1 MRSIILFHPRI
12 QIIYFYFRGAISM
25 NLHLLQAIKPYIKL
39 VFTFASTT
47 CLISPVMADKPS
59 ATDKDSIVI
68 ENFSPNPGKEKR
80 IPKDWKASRDDLSMF
95 SFGNENGNFY
105 TTVSSSNDCTSIG
118 TIYPYSSEQFP
129 ILNWKWRVHKLP
141 DGATELER
149 RKNDSGA
156 GIYVI
161 FKGAFKLNN
170 IIKYVWSSTL
180 PIGTQTT
187 SPYNKNTKIIV
198 LQSGVDKTNRW
209 ITESVNVYEDYTRL
223 FKSKPPKV
231 EGFGILTDSDNTKS
245 SAIADYDD
253 LILSHDNGSV
263 VSSK

>member
-1 MRSIILFHPRI
+1 
-12 QIIYFYFRGAISM
+12 M
-25 NLHLLQAIKPYIKL
+25 NLNILQPIKSHSSL
-39 VFTFASTT
+39 AFAFASAIA
-47 CLISPVMADKPS
+47 LLSPVSADEPS
-59 ATDKDSIVI
+59 TTNKDRIVI

-80 IPKDWKASRDDLSMF
+80 IPKEWKASRDDLSMF
-95 SFGNENGNFY
+95 SFGNENGNFF

-118 TIYPYSSEQFP
+118 TIYSYSSEQYP
-129 ILNWKWRVHKLP
+129 MLNWKWRVRKLP

-149 RKNDSGA
+149 GKNDSGA

-170 IIKYVWSSTL
+170 IIKYVWSSSL
-180 PIGTQTT
+180 PIGTQTV
-187 SPYNKNTKIIV
+187 SPYNKNTKVIV
-198 LQSGVDKTNRW
+198 LQSGTGKSNKW

-223 FKSKPPKV
+223 FKSRPPKV

-245 SAIADYDD
+245 TAIADYDD
-253 LILSHDNGSV
+253 LILSQFTRSI

>member
-1 MRSIILFHPRI
+1 
-12 QIIYFYFRGAISM
+12 M
-25 NLHLLQAIKPYIKL
+25 NFHLLQTTKPYITF
-39 VFTFASTT
+39 VFALTSATY
-47 CLISPVMADKPS
+47 LISPVMADKPS
-59 ATDKDSIVI
+59 AAEKDRIVI
-68 ENFSPNPGKEKR
+68 ENFSPNSGKEKK

-95 SFGNENGNFY
+95 SFGNENGNFF
-105 TTVSSSNDCTSIG
+105 TTVSSSNDCTSMGMIH
-118 TIYPYSSEQFP
+118 PYSSEQFP
-129 ILNWKWRVHKLP
+129 ILSWKWRVRKLP

-149 RKNDSGA
+149 GKNDSGA

-161 FKGAFKLNN
+161 FKGVFKLNN

-187 SPYNKNTKIIV
+187 SPYNKNTKVIV

-253 LILSHDNGSV
+253 LILSHDSRSV